1 MGSRAGSGKFQHL
14 PGDIHDRSAKI
25 SEFPEEIIG

>member
-1 MGSRAGSGKFQHL
+1 MGSDATLDKFQHL